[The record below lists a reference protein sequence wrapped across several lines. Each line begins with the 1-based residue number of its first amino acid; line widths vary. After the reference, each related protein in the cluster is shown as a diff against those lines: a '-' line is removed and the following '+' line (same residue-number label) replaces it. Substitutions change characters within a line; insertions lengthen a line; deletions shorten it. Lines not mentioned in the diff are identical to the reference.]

1 MPKRVLRRPEG
12 AQWLL
17 RRWHLTMWDNRKL
30 TTRMGKVSGLAL
42 IQKGMKTSHS
52 GRHLSQEAEAGGAQ
66 EFEVSLGN
74 NGDTDEF

>member
-1 MPKRVLRRPEG
+1 
-12 AQWLL
+12 
-17 RRWHLTMWDNRKL
+17 
-30 TTRMGKVSGLAL
+30 MGKVSGLAL